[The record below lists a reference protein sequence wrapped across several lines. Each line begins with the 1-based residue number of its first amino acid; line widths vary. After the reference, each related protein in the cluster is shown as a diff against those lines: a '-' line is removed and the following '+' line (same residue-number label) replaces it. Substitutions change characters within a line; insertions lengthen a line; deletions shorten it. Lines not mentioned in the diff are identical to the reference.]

1 MNLEFTELEEDLD
14 KPITDYNLNP
24 YFKKNLVKDTNLQET
39 SKQVLKPIIKKSHP
53 DEQEN
58 KIHRKKGISYDDILS
73 SMNTVVIDG
82 KLEFIRNDNEYG
94 KNNENFISNNQ
105 EQPKKVNFNQTHNSY
120 VRKPPI
126 DSNMKNSYI
135 YNKYFKDYRETNEE
149 EHQQIPLTREQMKR
163 KLLIDAIN
171 FHNERNRISQ
181 IKSTKLIFNSDNNII
196 KTRPIMNPYGINHLF
211 KFK

>member
-14 KPITDYNLNP
+14 KPITEFNLNP
-24 YFKKNLVKDTNLQET
+24 YYKKNLVKDQNQQET

-53 DEQEN
+53 DEQQN

-82 KLEFIRNDNEYG
+82 KLEFIRNDNELNST
-94 KNNENFISNNQ
+94 KNEQFIPNQ
-105 EQPKKVNFNQTHNSY
+105 QQQHPQKKVSFNQSA
-120 VRKPPI
+120 RIPQI
-126 DSNMKNSYI
+126 DPNMKNSYI
-135 YNKYFKDYRETNEE
+135 YNKYFKDYKETNEDNS
-149 EHQQIPLTREQMKR
+149 HNIPLTREQMKR
-163 KLLIDAIN
+163 KLLFDAIN

-181 IKSTKLIFNSDNNII
+181 IKSTKLIFNGGNNII
-196 KTRPIMNPYGINHLF
+196 RSKPISNPNGMNHLF